1 MITPKLSSAFDCTC
15 LTPLMAAICS
25 STGVMT
31 SRSTVSGEAPG

>member
-1 MITPKLSSAFDCTC
+1 MTPKLSSEFDWIC

-25 STGVMT
+25 SIGSMT